1 MEKIADTQAGDY
13 LALYGT
19 NQVFS
24 DPASFVT
31 LRRSNSDLA
40 RFVAIVP
47 EIVAASIAGWDAGWD
62 CDCASTT
69 TATNNNNHGGD

>member
-19 NQVFS
+19 SQVFS
-24 DPASFVT
+24 EPASFVT

-40 RFVAIVP
+40 RFVDIVP
-47 EIVAASIAGWDAGWD
+47 NV
-62 CDCASTT
+62 
-69 TATNNNNHGGD
+69 